1 MWRMLFDILRFNLF
15 AVEVL
20 SPSYAAIDESVTTY
34 LTRNRYSQSFQNDY
48 LVPLVSSLWVHD
60 PDETLNSI
68 PVIMLVRYLYNHCIL
83 NSFGKPLEWLV
94 VEGGAKH
101 YVDIVLAGVPRDR
114 LHRSTP
120 VQNITSEGEK
130 LELRLENDTVEY
142 FDHVIMAAHA
152 PDALNILG
160 KDATFPE
167 IEVLSRFRTSSSTV
181 VLHSDIEVSVLDM
194 LGYRTALTQTV
205 HAA

>member
-1 MWRMLFDILRFNLF
+1 MLFDILRFNLF

-20 SPSYAAIDESVTTY
+20 SPLYAATDESVNTY
-34 LTRNRYSQSFQNDY
+34 LTRNWYSQSFQNDY

-94 VEGGAKH
+94 VEGGAKR

-130 LELRLENDTVEY
+130 LELRLKNDTVEY
-142 FDHVIMAAHA
+142 FDHVIMATHA

-205 HAA
+205 HAT